1 MTTLAALDTAF
12 DKVDLLPPAYAFG
25 KGGYTNVQKGQITK
39 AIDDFITP
47 ACNFP
52 SLTIEERHVLILA
65 LVWRWRVR
73 NGKRTKTNKYPL
85 LENEQKQISIHSL

>member
-52 SLTIEERHVLILA
+52 SLTIEERNVLILA
-65 LVWRWRVR
+65 LRSLEVARAKW
-73 NGKRTKTNKYPL
+73 KTNK
-85 LENEQKQISIHSL
+85 NK